1 MSESSQPAVPPS
13 PDALIA
19 MQQRGTEAAAS
30 AAEAEEQRRSAK
42 LDQLLAQIESLDI
55 CAWESQQLALVLV
68 HRLEK
73 FHDAVV
79 AELNGDENAP
89 HNQIARWAIDADRL
103 CRCRRMLEEVDLE

>member
-1 MSESSQPAVPPS
+1 MCETNKPVVPPS

-19 MQQRGTEAAAS
+19 LQGL
-30 AAEAEEQRRSAK
+30 RRSEK
-42 LDQLLAQIESLDI
+42 LDQLLAHIESIHI

-68 HRLEK
+68 RHLEK

-79 AELNGDENAP
+79 AELNGDERAP

-103 CRCRRMLEEVDLE
+103 CRCRQLLEEVDME